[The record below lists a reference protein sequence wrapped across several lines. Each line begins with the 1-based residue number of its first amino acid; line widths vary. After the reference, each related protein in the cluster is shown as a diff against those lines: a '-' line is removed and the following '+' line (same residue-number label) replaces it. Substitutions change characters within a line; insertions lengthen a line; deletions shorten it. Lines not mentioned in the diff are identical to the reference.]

1 MAMPTASPAVPE
13 QVAPQGGV
21 ANIQAALTPVT
32 QAAAGAGP
40 TAEPRSLI
48 PSVDTS
54 LMEGADLGQQGRAI
68 MNFLQPAADKMK
80 ANLAQAASY
89 RSGGPMGPPT
99 PTGLTAAPVAAPT
112 DTLTQQDPEIQ
123 RAITAVMQS
132 NKSEAEIR
140 SALMDY
146 FKDEAKVSQVL
157 RGARGR

>member
-1 MAMPTASPAVPE
+1 
-13 QVAPQGGV
+13 
-21 ANIQAALTPVT
+21 
-32 QAAAGAGP
+32 
-40 TAEPRSLI
+40 
-48 PSVDTS
+48 
-54 LMEGADLGQQGRAI
+54 
-68 MNFLQPAADKMK
+68 
-80 ANLAQAASY
+80 
-89 RSGGPMGPPT
+89 MGPPT
-99 PTGLTAAPVAAPT
+99 PTGLTTAPVAAPT